1 MEKHSTSGQIEL
13 LALPEPSVDFLEL
26 ADCLKQSIYD
36 ITGIGQL
43 FAASPAHPALQDN
56 RLHRPVSDRESST

>member
-13 LALPEPSVDFLEL
+13 LTLPEPSVDFLEL
-26 ADCLKQSIYD
+26 ADCLQTIYD
-36 ITGIGQL
+36 ITGITQL
-43 FAASPAHPALQDN
+43 LASPAHPALQDS